1 MLQVVSHVHEAPYFW
16 LLLRQGWY
24 ISFTSPPSL
33 GLLQGMVLRA
43 AECFAINTPLT
54 IPPSLVLLLQT
65 SILIAETILK
75 QAIV

>member
-1 MLQVVSHVHEAPYFW
+1 MLQVVSHVHKAPYFW
-16 LLLRQGWY
+16 LLLSQRWY

-54 IPPSLVLLLQT
+54 IPPSPLLLQT
-65 SILIAETILK
+65 SILIAETLHK